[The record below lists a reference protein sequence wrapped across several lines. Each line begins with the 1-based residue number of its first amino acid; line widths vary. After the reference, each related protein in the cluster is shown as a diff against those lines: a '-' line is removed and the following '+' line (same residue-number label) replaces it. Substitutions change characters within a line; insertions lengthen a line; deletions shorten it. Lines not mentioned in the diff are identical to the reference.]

1 MAKTS
6 DGKLKHLIFLDAAL
20 VALDSPQFAGF
31 LHDLPPEADVN
42 RLRRYLNMPMER
54 ILRYKMLLQELLGS
68 TPPEH
73 VDLVPLQSA
82 IQSVDR
88 VANKIEEISEMR
100 EKSRDC
106 ERIGRLAREN
116 WQ

>member
-1 MAKTS
+1 
-6 DGKLKHLIFLDAAL
+6 
-20 VALDSPQFAGF
+20 
-31 LHDLPPEADVN
+31 
-42 RLRRYLNMPMER
+42 MPMER

-100 EKSRDC
+100 EKSRDFFDFLDVVT
-106 ERIGRLAREN
+106 EQNPDFITKYENVSITYEGRAIPAFKISTTSPPVPLAVLVLSRE
-116 WQ
+116 